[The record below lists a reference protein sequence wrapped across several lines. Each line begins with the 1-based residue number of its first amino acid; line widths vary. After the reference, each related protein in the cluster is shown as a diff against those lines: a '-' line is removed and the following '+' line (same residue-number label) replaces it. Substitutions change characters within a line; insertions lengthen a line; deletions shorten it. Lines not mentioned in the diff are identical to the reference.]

1 MEGRLRCPS
10 GCARCRTP
18 AGLLTPSPCNMQK
31 KSLNFR
37 SGSSSECGGERG
49 IDSLRSPCGQRRR
62 LRCPSGCA
70 RCRTPAG
77 LLTPSPC
84 NMQKKSLNFRSGS
97 SSECGGERG
106 IRTPDTLP
114 YTHFPGV
121 LLQPLGHLTTFI
133 SLTALGQRGGTIG
146 SRLKTVKHYF
156 FLLIYSLK
164 L

>member
-1 MEGRLRCPS
+1 MRGGWIRC
-10 GCARCRTP
+10 AHP
-18 AGLLTPSPCNMQK
+18 AGSVAGFAVQRVALSNP
-31 KSLNFR
+31 
-37 SGSSSECGGERG
+37 GGA
-49 IDSLRSPCGQRRR
+49 SHPLSQ
-62 LRCPSGCA
+62 
-70 RCRTPAG
+70 
-77 LLTPSPC
+77 C

-121 LLQPLGHLTTFI
+121 LLQPLGHLTTFT
-133 SLTALGQRGGTIG
+133 SLTALGQRGATIG

-164 L
+164 LCTNRFATLQNRRFIRLSLPKSSALRGPGQR

>member
-1 MEGRLRCPS
+1 
-10 GCARCRTP
+10 
-18 AGLLTPSPCNMQK
+18 MQK

-84 NMQKKSLNFRSGS
+84 NMQKK
-97 SSECGGERG
+97 
-106 IRTPDTLP
+106 
-114 YTHFPGV
+114 
-121 LLQPLGHLTTFI
+121 
-133 SLTALGQRGGTIG
+133 A
-146 SRLKTVKHYF
+146 
-156 FLLIYSLK
+156 
-164 L
+164 